1 MGIHSVVPLFHQ
13 KLVAFGLQRG
23 QEAFEL
29 QRAMRELILLQYGKI
44 LNKKIITEMNHLK
57 MVIVMVAALLF
68 GVVWSVTGDECLPG
82 GNLFGIL
89 LLLFCAVVAGKL
101 FGLIKIPTLPP
112 LPPLLGMLLAGFV
125 LHNVPVVNTA
135 VNISQKWSS
144 SLRSIAL
151 AVILTRAGLGLDA
164 KALRKLKAVCACSV
178 AVLSH
183 FLLQIPWI
191 WGFILGLINLKTK
204 CCIYYIAFFQVC
216 LGAVSP
222 AVVVPSMLILQK
234 DGYGVEQGVPT
245 LLMAAGSFD
254 DILAI
259 TGFNTCLGI
268 AFFHRGSMEVV
279 GGIIAGVAM
288 GFFCDSF
295 QKSLVVKRST
305 LLLGLAVFA
314 VFGSGRAGFPGSGG
328 LCTLVMSFLAGVGWA
343 DSKGVVEDIVGVAWN
358 IFQPLLFGLIGAE
371 ISITSLNPNT
381 VGKGEINFL

>member
-1 MGIHSVVPLFHQ
+1 KQHTSVCGGIRLSSFPVPRFDLH
-13 KLVAFGLQRG
+13 
-23 QEAFEL
+23 
-29 QRAMRELILLQYGKI
+29 I
-44 LNKKIITEMNHLK
+44 
-57 MVIVMVAALLF
+57 MVAALLF

-183 FLLQIPWI
+183 FLL
-191 WGFILGLINLKTK
+191 LINLKTK

-328 LCTLVMSFLAGVGWA
+328 LCTLVMSFLAGVGW
-343 DSKGVVEDIVGVAWN
+343 GVVEDIVGVAWN

-381 VGKGEINFL
+381 VGKSQCAFNRIKKNYQCCQSYQ

>member
-1 MGIHSVVPLFHQ
+1 STNS
-13 KLVAFGLQRG
+13 GLWGFQ
-23 QEAFEL
+23 
-29 QRAMRELILLQYGKI
+29 LIQVTLGTI
-44 LNKKIITEMNHLK
+44 
-57 MVIVMVAALLF
+57 MVAALLF

-191 WGFILGLINLKTK
+191 WGFILG
-204 CCIYYIAFFQVC
+204 
-216 LGAVSP
+216 
-222 AVVVPSMLILQK
+222 
-234 DGYGVEQGVPT
+234 
-245 LLMAAGSFD
+245 
-254 DILAI
+254 
-259 TGFNTCLGI
+259 
-268 AFFHRGSMEVV
+268 
-279 GGIIAGVAM
+279 
-288 GFFCDSF
+288 
-295 QKSLVVKRST
+295 
-305 LLLGLAVFA
+305 
-314 VFGSGRAGFPGSGG
+314 
-328 LCTLVMSFLAGVGWA
+328 
-343 DSKGVVEDIVGVAWN
+343 
-358 IFQPLLFGLIGAE
+358 
-371 ISITSLNPNT
+371 
-381 VGKGEINFL
+381 